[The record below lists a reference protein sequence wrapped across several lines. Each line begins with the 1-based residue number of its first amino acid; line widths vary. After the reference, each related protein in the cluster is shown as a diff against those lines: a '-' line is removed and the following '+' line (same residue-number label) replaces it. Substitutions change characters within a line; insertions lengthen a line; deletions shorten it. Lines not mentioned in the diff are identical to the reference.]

1 MKITI
6 TRYLL
11 ALLVFTMFTQASFA
25 QTSVASGVT
34 NAGYSL
40 NTSAQTVDPGLAI
53 TSSSSITG
61 FKVTI
66 SSGLK
71 SSDVLSYTGTL
82 PSGITVTAYNSSTG
96 VITFNGSATASN
108 WQTFLRTVTY
118 SNSNTAQYGDRIITF
133 SAGNL
138 SGNSNG
144 HFYELVS
151 TSGSWTTSKASAA
164 ARTYL
169 GLTGYLATITS
180 ASENAFIRQ
189 VLNADAWIGCSDE
202 VTQINT
208 ATGVTTYG
216 NQTAAEGKWYWVT
229 GPEKGT
235 MFSVGNGSP
244 VTQSGQYANWNSGEP
259 NNSGSEHYGE
269 IYSSGST
276 PGAWNDL
283 PNVSLPYVVEYGGLA
298 TDPIQTISTST
309 TIYTRI
315 SSNTTSSGQIICGS
329 TSPSTITGA
338 TPYGGYGT
346 YTYNWISSTTSSTAG
361 FGNASGTINNSS
373 YSPGTLATT
382 TWFRRVVSSGSLSD
396 TTSAIAI
403 TVNPAVTSSAS
414 TTNVSCNGSA
424 NGSAS
429 ILASGGTPSF
439 AYAWSPSG
447 GTGATATNLS
457 NGSYTCVVTDAAGC
471 TSSQVYTI
479 TQPTALTTASTSQTN
494 IACNGNSTGTASV
507 TASGGTSS
515 YSYSWSP
522 SGGTAASASSLSA
535 GSYSCLITDA
545 NGCTAQ
551 RNFTITQPAVLSVS
565 SSITNVACN
574 GDATG
579 AATMTPAGGTSA
591 YTYVWSNGGTTS
603 SKSLLVAGT
612 YTCTVTD
619 ANSCTSVQLI
629 TISQPA
635 ALAATTSDTDVD
647 CFGNTNGAASVTV
660 SGGTTGYTYS
670 WSPSGGT
677 STTAS
682 NLSAGSYTCVITDA
696 NACTLSKN
704 FTISQ
709 PSVLAANTSVTNV
722 ACNNGTNGTAV
733 LTPSGGTGTLTYS
746 WTPSV
751 SSTSSASGLGAGS
764 YSCVITDANGCTVT
778 KNMTVTQ
785 PAAFNVNATSTNNLC
800 NGQSM
805 GSTSVSVSGSTSPY
819 TYSWSNG
826 GSTNSTSG
834 LTAGTYTC
842 TITDANSCVATEVI
856 TITQPTVLSAT
867 TTSSN
872 VSCNSGS
879 NAAATV
885 NVSGGTAGYTYSWA
899 PSGGTGATASGLV
912 AGSYTCN
919 VTDANGCTTSQNF
932 TLTEPAVLAATSASN
947 DVNCNSAAT
956 GSASVSPSGGTASY
970 TYAWAPSGGTA
981 ATATGLTAGNYS
993 CMITDA
999 NSCVVTELVT
1009 ISEPTA
1015 MAVTQSSTNVAC
1027 NTGTNGSASV
1037 TVSGGNGPY
1046 TFLWSNGGTT
1056 DAENNLVAGNYICTI
1071 TDANGCDV
1079 QSLFIITAPNTIA
1092 STVSI
1097 TNPICFGGEGSATVN
1112 STGGTGTLSYSWST
1126 GGNGPVET
1134 NLYAGTYSVITTDG
1148 NGCTSQELVVITAPA
1163 QIQNSISYTM
1173 PMCNGGTGDV
1183 TVTPSG
1189 GTGAFTYSWTN
1200 GNTTATQTGLVAGGY
1215 DVVVTDANGCTKFTT
1230 VTMTQPAAIT
1240 LSTTMQDP
1248 LCNGGVGTATV
1259 VANGGTA
1266 GYTYSW
1272 ITGGTTDT
1280 EGNLVAG
1287 TYQVVVTDQ
1296 NGCTSTTNAVVV
1308 EPTVIST
1315 SSTTTNELTGNDG
1328 TIDLTVTGGTPG
1340 YTFAWNNGAATED
1353 LSGLAAGDYT
1363 VLVTDAN
1370 GCTFSIT
1377 ITVSSSVGLF
1387 DPIAG
1392 GQIISVYPNPSNG
1405 SITLK
1410 GVKAGQYR
1418 VVDAVGRMM
1427 TSFTVQQ
1434 QDLVNLDLSN
1444 VSNGLY
1450 FIQSMN
1456 QSISLAKFNIIK

>member
-11 ALLVFTMFTQASFA
+11 ALLVLTMFTQASFA
-25 QTSVASGVT
+25 QTSVSSGVT

-40 NTSAQTVDPGLAI
+40 NTAAQAVDPGLAI
-53 TSSSSITG
+53 TSSSNITG

-96 VITFNGSATASN
+96 VITFNGSTTAAN

-118 SNSNTAQYGDRIITF
+118 SNSNTAQFGDRTITF

-138 SGNSNG
+138 SGSANG

-151 TSGSWTTSKASAA
+151 TNGSWTTSKASAA

-189 VLNADAWIGCSDE
+189 VLNADAWIGCADE
-202 VTQINT
+202 YTQINA
-208 ATGVTTYG
+208 ATGVTTYA
-216 NQTAAEGKWYWVT
+216 NQSAAEGKWYWVT

-298 TDPIQTISTST
+298 TDPVLTLSTST

-315 SSNTTSSGQIICGS
+315 SANTTSSGQVICGS

-346 YTYNWISSTTSSTAG
+346 YTYKWISSTTSATAG
-361 FGNASGTINNSS
+361 FGNASGTITNSS
-373 YSPGTLATT
+373 YSPGSLATT
-382 TWFRRVVSSGSLSD
+382 TWFRRVVTSGSLSD

-414 TTNVSCNGSA
+414 STNVSCNGAA

-439 AYAWSPSG
+439 SYAWSPSG
-447 GTGATATNLS
+447 GTSATATNLS

-471 TSSQVYTI
+471 TSSQAYTI
-479 TQPTALTTASTSQTN
+479 TQPTALTASTSQTN
-494 IACNGNSTGTASV
+494 IACNGNSTGAASV
-507 TASGGTSS
+507 SPTGGTST
-515 YSYSWSP
+515 YFYSWSP
-522 SGGTAASASSLSA
+522 TGGSAATATSLTA
-535 GSYSCLITDA
+535 GNYTCVITDA
-545 NGCTAQ
+545 SGCVISK
-551 RNFTITQPAVLSVS
+551 NLTITEPAILNVTTS
-565 SSITNVACN
+565 STNVACN
-574 GDATG
+574 GSFTG
-579 AATMTPAGGTSA
+579 AITNTPSGGTSP
-591 YTYVWSNGGTTS
+591 YTYAWSNGGNS
-603 SKSLLVAGT
+603 SFKNTLGAGV

-619 ANSCTSVQLI
+619 ANSCTSVNVFTI
-629 TISQPA
+629 TQPA
-635 ALAATTSDTDVD
+635 ALTGVTSDTDVD
-647 CFGNTNGAASVTV
+647 CFGNANGSASITV
-660 SGGTTGYTYS
+660 SGGVSGYSYA
-670 WSPSGGT
+670 WSPSGGV
-677 STTAS
+677 SSTAS
-682 NLSAGSYTCVITDA
+682 NLAAGSYNCQVTDA
-696 NACTLSKN
+696 NGCTLTRN
-704 FTISQ
+704 YTISQ
-709 PSVLAANTSVTNV
+709 PALLSSTQLVTGV
-722 ACNNGTNGTAV
+722 TCNGGTNGFAG
-733 LTPSGGTGTLTYS
+733 LAPSGGAGAYVYV
-746 WTPSV
+746 WTPNV
-751 SSTSSASGLGAGS
+751 SATSSASGLQAGS
-764 YSCVITDANGCTVT
+764 YSCTITDANGCNTT
-778 KNMTVTQ
+778 YNMTVSQ
-785 PAAFNVNATSTNNLC
+785 PSAFNVGTTTTAIPC
-800 NGQSM
+800 FGQAVASA
-805 GSTSVSVSGSTSPY
+805 SVSVTGSTSPY
-819 TYSWSNG
+819 AYNWSNG
-826 GSTNSTSG
+826 GTSNTKTG
-834 LTAGTYTC
+834 LAAGTYTC
-842 TITDANSCVATEVI
+842 TITDANACTTTEIFV
-856 TITQPTVLSAT
+856 ITQPAILAAT
-867 TTSSN
+867 ASSTN

-879 NAAATV
+879 NATATV
-885 NVSGGTAGYTYSWA
+885 SVSGGTSGYTYSWT

-919 VTDANGCTTSQNF
+919 VTDANGCNTSQNF
-932 TLTEPAVLAATSASN
+932 TITEPTVLAATSSSN
-947 DVNCNSAAT
+947 DVNCNGAAT
-956 GSASVSPSGGTASY
+956 GSASVSPTGGTATY
-970 TYAWAPSGGTA
+970 TYSWSPAGGTA

-999 NSCVVTELVT
+999 NSCVVTEL
-1009 ISEPTA
+1009 ISIAEPTA
-1015 MAVTQSSTNVAC
+1015 ITVTQTSTNVAC

-1037 TVSGGNGPY
+1037 SVSGGNGPY
-1046 TFLWSNGGTT
+1046 TYLWSNGGTT
-1056 DAENNLVAGNYICTI
+1056 DTEANLTAGNYICTI

-1079 QSLFIITAPNTIA
+1079 QSLFTITSPNTIT
-1092 STVSI
+1092 STVSV

-1112 STGGTGTLSYSWST
+1112 STGGTGTLSYSWSS

-1134 NLYAGTYSVITTDG
+1134 NLYAGTYSVITTDA
-1148 NGCTSQELVVITAPA
+1148 NGCTSQELVVINEPA

-1173 PMCNGGTGDV
+1173 PLCNGGTGDV

-1200 GNTTATQTGLVAGGY
+1200 GNTTATQTGLVAGAY
-1215 DVVVTDANGCTKFTT
+1215 DVVVTDANGCTSFTT
-1230 VTMTQPAAIT
+1230 VSMTEPSAISLNAT
-1240 LSTTMQDP
+1240 IQNP
-1248 LCNGGVGTATV
+1248 LCNGDLGAATV
-1259 VANGGTA
+1259 TA
-1266 GYTYSW
+1266 
-1272 ITGGTTDT
+1272 TGGTGTYAYNWSTGGATDT
-1280 EGNLVAG
+1280 EANLSAG
-1287 TYQVVVTDQ
+1287 TYPMTVTDQ
-1296 NGCTSTTNAVVV
+1296 NGCDAMTLVTIT
-1308 EPTVIST
+1308 EPTIISVT
-1315 SSTTTNELTGNDG
+1315 STTTNELTSNDG
-1328 TIDLTVTGGTPG
+1328 TIDLTVTGGTSG
-1340 YTFAWNNGAATED
+1340 YTYAWDNGATTED

-1363 VLVTDAN
+1363 VIVTDAN

-1392 GQIISVYPNPSNG
+1392 GQVITVYPNPSNG

-1410 GVKAGQYR
+1410 GIEAGQYR
-1418 VVDAVGRMM
+1418 VVDAIGRMI

-1444 VSNGLY
+1444 VCNGLY
-1450 FIQSMN
+1450 RIRPRS
-1456 QSISLAKFNIIK
+1456 SPAARSV

>member
-11 ALLVFTMFTQASFA
+11 ALLVLTMFTQASFA
-25 QTSVASGVT
+25 QTSVSSGVT

-40 NTSAQTVDPGLAI
+40 NTAAQAVDPGLAI
-53 TSSSSITG
+53 TSSSNITG

-96 VITFNGSATASN
+96 VITFNGSTTAAN

-118 SNSNTAQYGDRIITF
+118 SNSNTAQFGDRTITF

-138 SGNSNG
+138 SGSANG

-151 TSGSWTTSKASAA
+151 TNGSWTTSKASAA

-189 VLNADAWIGCSDE
+189 VLNADAWIGCADE
-202 VTQINT
+202 YTQINA
-208 ATGVTTYG
+208 ATGVTTYA
-216 NQTAAEGKWYWVT
+216 NQSAAEGKWYWVT

-298 TDPIQTISTST
+298 TDPVLTLSTST

-315 SSNTTSSGQIICGS
+315 SANTTSSGQVICGS

-346 YTYNWISSTTSSTAG
+346 YTYKWISSTTSATAG
-361 FGNASGTINNSS
+361 FGNASGTITNSS
-373 YSPGTLATT
+373 YSPGSLATT
-382 TWFRRVVSSGSLSD
+382 TWFRRVVTSGSLSD

-414 TTNVSCNGSA
+414 STNVSCNGAA

-439 AYAWSPSG
+439 SYAWSPSG
-447 GTGATATNLS
+447 GTSATATNLS

-471 TSSQVYTI
+471 TSSQAYTI
-479 TQPTALTTASTSQTN
+479 TQPTALTASTSQTN
-494 IACNGNSTGTASV
+494 IACNGNSTGAASV
-507 TASGGTSS
+507 SPTGGTST
-515 YSYSWSP
+515 YFYSWSP
-522 SGGTAASASSLSA
+522 TGGSAATATSLTA
-535 GSYSCLITDA
+535 GNYTCVITDA
-545 NGCTAQ
+545 SGCVISK
-551 RNFTITQPAVLSVS
+551 NLTITEPAILNVTTS
-565 SSITNVACN
+565 STNVACN
-574 GDATG
+574 GSFTG
-579 AATMTPAGGTSA
+579 AITNTPSGGTSP
-591 YTYVWSNGGTTS
+591 YTYAWSNGGNS
-603 SKSLLVAGT
+603 SFKNTLGAGV

-619 ANSCTSVQLI
+619 ANSCTSVNVFTI
-629 TISQPA
+629 TQPV
-635 ALAATTSDTDVD
+635 ALTGVTSDTDVD
-647 CFGNTNGAASVTV
+647 CFGNANGSASITV
-660 SGGTTGYTYS
+660 SGGVSGYSYA
-670 WSPSGGT
+670 WSPSGGV
-677 STTAS
+677 SSTAS
-682 NLSAGSYTCVITDA
+682 NLAAGSYNCQVTDA
-696 NACTLSKN
+696 NGCTLTRN
-704 FTISQ
+704 YTISQ
-709 PSVLAANTSVTNV
+709 PALLSSTQLVTGV
-722 ACNNGTNGTAV
+722 TCNGGTNGFAG
-733 LTPSGGTGTLTYS
+733 LAPSGGAGAYVYV
-746 WTPSV
+746 WTPNV
-751 SSTSSASGLGAGS
+751 SATSSASGLQAGS
-764 YSCVITDANGCTVT
+764 YSCTITDANGCNTT
-778 KNMTVTQ
+778 YNMTVSQ
-785 PAAFNVNATSTNNLC
+785 PSAFNVGTTTTAIPC
-800 NGQSM
+800 FGQAVASA
-805 GSTSVSVSGSTSPY
+805 SVSVTGSTSPY
-819 TYSWSNG
+819 AYNWSNG
-826 GSTNSTSG
+826 GTSNTKTG
-834 LTAGTYTC
+834 LAAGTYTC
-842 TITDANSCVATEVI
+842 TITDANACTTTEIFV
-856 TITQPTVLSAT
+856 ITQPAILAAT
-867 TTSSN
+867 ASSTN

-879 NAAATV
+879 NATATV
-885 NVSGGTAGYTYSWA
+885 SVSGGTSGYTYSWT

-919 VTDANGCTTSQNF
+919 VTDANGCNTSQNF
-932 TLTEPAVLAATSASN
+932 TITEPTVLAATSSSN
-947 DVNCNSAAT
+947 DVNCNGAAT
-956 GSASVSPSGGTASY
+956 GSASVSPTGGTATY
-970 TYAWAPSGGTA
+970 TYSWSPAGGTA

-999 NSCVVTELVT
+999 NSCVVTEL
-1009 ISEPTA
+1009 ISIAEPTA
-1015 MAVTQSSTNVAC
+1015 ITVTQTSTNVAC

-1037 TVSGGNGPY
+1037 SVSGGNGPY
-1046 TFLWSNGGTT
+1046 TYLWSNGGTT
-1056 DAENNLVAGNYICTI
+1056 DTEANLTAGNYICTI

-1079 QSLFIITAPNTIA
+1079 QSLFTITSPNTIT
-1092 STVSI
+1092 STVSV

-1112 STGGTGTLSYSWST
+1112 STGGTGTLSYSWSS

-1134 NLYAGTYSVITTDG
+1134 NLYAGTYSVITTDA
-1148 NGCTSQELVVITAPA
+1148 NGCTSQELVVINEPA

-1173 PMCNGGTGDV
+1173 PLCNGGTGDV

-1200 GNTTATQTGLVAGGY
+1200 GNTTATQTGLVAGAY
-1215 DVVVTDANGCTKFTT
+1215 DVVVTDANGCTSFTT
-1230 VTMTQPAAIT
+1230 VSMTEPSAISLNAT
-1240 LSTTMQDP
+1240 IQNP
-1248 LCNGGVGTATV
+1248 LCNGDLGAATV
-1259 VANGGTA
+1259 TA
-1266 GYTYSW
+1266 
-1272 ITGGTTDT
+1272 TGGTGTYAYNWSTGGATDT
-1280 EGNLVAG
+1280 EANLSAG
-1287 TYQVVVTDQ
+1287 TYPMTVTDQ
-1296 NGCTSTTNAVVV
+1296 NGCDAMTLVTIT
-1308 EPTVIST
+1308 EPTIISVT
-1315 SSTTTNELTGNDG
+1315 STTTNELTSNDG
-1328 TIDLTVTGGTPG
+1328 TIDLTVTGGTSG
-1340 YTFAWNNGAATED
+1340 YTYAWDNGATTED

-1363 VLVTDAN
+1363 VIVTDAN

-1392 GQIISVYPNPSNG
+1392 GQVITVYPNPSNG

-1410 GVKAGQYR
+1410 GIEAGQYR
-1418 VVDAVGRMM
+1418 VVDAIGRMI

-1444 VSNGLY
+1444 VCNGLY
-1450 FIQSMN
+1450 RIRPRS
-1456 QSISLAKFNIIK
+1456 SPAARSV

>member
-1 MKITI
+1 MKISI

-11 ALLVFTMFTQASFA
+11 TLLVLTMFAYESIA
-25 QTSVASGVT
+25 QTSVTSGVT

-40 NTSAQTVDPGLAI
+40 NTSAQAVDPGLAI
-53 TSSSSITG
+53 TSSSNITG

-71 SSDVLSYTGTL
+71 SSDILSYSGTL

-96 VITFNGSATASN
+96 VITFNGSATAAD

-118 SNSNTAQYGDRIITF
+118 SNSNTAQYGDRTITF

-189 VLNADAWIGCSDE
+189 VLNADAWIGCADE
-202 VTQINT
+202 YTQINA
-208 ATGVTTYG
+208 ATGVTTYA
-216 NQTAAEGKWYWVT
+216 NQAAAEGKWYWVT

-235 MFSVGNGSP
+235 MFSVGNNSP

-346 YTYNWISSTTSSTAG
+346 YTYKWISSTSSATTG
-361 FGNASGTINNSS
+361 FGNASGTITNSS
-373 YSPGTLATT
+373 YSPGSLATT
-382 TWFRRVVSSGSLSD
+382 TWFRRVVTSGSLSD
-396 TTSAIAI
+396 TTAAVAI

-414 TTNVSCNGSA
+414 STNVSCNGAA

-439 AYAWSPSG
+439 SYLWSPSG
-447 GTGATATNLS
+447 GTSATATNLTI
-457 NGSYTCVVTDAAGC
+457 GSYTCMVTDAAGC
-471 TSSQVYTI
+471 TSSQTYTI
-479 TQPTALTTASTSQTN
+479 NQPTALTASTSQTN
-494 IACNGNSTGTASV
+494 IACNGNATGAASV
-507 TASGGTSS
+507 SASGGTSS
-515 YSYSWSP
+515 YTYAWSP
-522 SGGTAASASSLSA
+522 TGGTGATATSLTA
-535 GSYSCLITDA
+535 GSYTCMITDA
-545 NGCTAQ
+545 NGCTSQ
-551 RNFTITQPAVLSVS
+551 NNFTISQPSVLSVS

-579 AATMTPAGGTSA
+579 AVTITPSGGTA
-591 YTYVWSNGGTTS
+591 TYTYLWSNGGNAS
-603 SKSLLVAGT
+603 FKNSLVAGT

-619 ANSCTSVQLI
+619 ANSCTSVQSI
-629 TISQPA
+629 TITQPA

-647 CFGNTNGAASVTV
+647 CFGNTNGTASVTV
-660 SGGTTGYTYS
+660 SGGNSGYTYS
-670 WSPSGGT
+670 WIPSGGT

-682 NLSAGSYTCVITDA
+682 NLSAGSYTCIITDA

-709 PSVLAANTSVTNV
+709 PPVLAANTLVTNV
-722 ACNNGTNGTAV
+722 TCNNGTNGFAG
-733 LTPSGGTGTLTYS
+733 LAPSGGAGSNTYV
-746 WTPSV
+746 WTPNV
-751 SSTSSASGLGAGS
+751 STTTSASGLAAGN
-764 YSCVITDANGCTVT
+764 YSCLITDANGCTLT

-785 PAAFNVNATSTNNLC
+785 PSAFIVSNSITNNAC
-800 NGQSM
+800 NGQSIGATSVVVT
-805 GSTSVSVSGSTSPY
+805 GSTAPY
-819 TYSWSNG
+819 TYNWSNG
-826 GSTNSTSG
+826 GTSNSTTG
-834 LTAGTYTC
+834 LAAGTYTC
-842 TITDANSCVATEVI
+842 TITDANSCVTTEVV
-856 TITQPTVLSAT
+856 TITQPTILSAI
-867 TTSSN
+867 TSSTN

-879 NAAATV
+879 NATATV
-885 NVSGGTAGYTYSWA
+885 NVSGGTSGYTYSWT

-932 TLTEPAVLAATSASN
+932 TLTEPSVLAATSSSN
-947 DVNCNSAAT
+947 DVNCNGAAT

-970 TYAWAPSGGTA
+970 TYSWAPSGGTA

-1009 ISEPTA
+1009 IAEPTA
-1015 MAVTQSSTNVAC
+1015 IAVTQSSTNVAC

-1037 TVSGGNGPY
+1037 SVNGGIAPY
-1046 TFLWSNGGTT
+1046 TYLWSNGGTT
-1056 DAENNLVAGNYICTI
+1056 DTENNLTAGNYICTI

-1079 QSLFIITAPNTIA
+1079 QSLFTITSPNTIT
-1092 STVSI
+1092 STVSV
-1097 TNPICFGGEGSATVN
+1097 TNPICFGGEGSATIN
-1112 STGGTGTLSYSWST
+1112 STGGTGTLSYSWSS
-1126 GGNGPVET
+1126 GGNGPVES
-1134 NLYAGTYSVITTDG
+1134 NLYAGTYSVITTDD

-1173 PMCNGGTGDV
+1173 PLCNGGTGDV

-1215 DVVVTDANGCTKFTT
+1215 DVVVTDANGCTMFTT
-1230 VTMTQPAAIT
+1230 VTMTEPTAIS
-1240 LSTTMQDP
+1240 LSTTTQDP

-1272 ITGGTTDT
+1272 MTGGTTDT

-1296 NGCTSTTNAVVV
+1296 NGCTSTTNALVA

-1315 SSTTTNELTGNDG
+1315 SSITTNEMTSNDG
-1328 TIDLTVTGGTPG
+1328 TIDLTVTGGTPN
-1340 YTFAWNNGAATED
+1340 YTFAWDNGATTED

-1363 VLVTDAN
+1363 VIVTDAN

-1392 GQIISVYPNPSNG
+1392 GQVITVYPNPSNG
-1405 SITLK
+1405 NITLK
-1410 GVKAGQYR
+1410 GIQAGQYR
-1418 VVDAVGRMM
+1418 VVDGLGRMI

-1450 FIQSMN
+1450 YIQSLN
-1456 QSISLAKFNIIK
+1456 KSFSLAKFNIIK

>member
-11 ALLVFTMFTQASFA
+11 ALLVLTMFTQASFA
-25 QTSVASGVT
+25 QTSVSSGVT

-40 NTSAQTVDPGLAI
+40 NTAAQAVDPGLAI
-53 TSSSSITG
+53 TSSSNITG

-96 VITFNGSATASN
+96 VITFNGSTTAAN

-118 SNSNTAQYGDRIITF
+118 SNSNTAQFGDRTITF

-138 SGNSNG
+138 SGSANG

-151 TSGSWTTSKASAA
+151 TNGSWTTSKASAA

-189 VLNADAWIGCSDE
+189 VLNADAWIGCADE
-202 VTQINT
+202 YTQINA
-208 ATGVTTYG
+208 ATGVTTYA
-216 NQTAAEGKWYWVT
+216 NQSAAEGKWYWVT

-298 TDPIQTISTST
+298 TDPVLTLSTST

-315 SSNTTSSGQIICGS
+315 SANTTSSGQVICGS

-346 YTYNWISSTTSSTAG
+346 YTYKWISSTTSATAG
-361 FGNASGTINNSS
+361 FGNASGTITNSS
-373 YSPGTLATT
+373 YSPGSLATT
-382 TWFRRVVSSGSLSD
+382 TWFRRVVTSGSLSD

-414 TTNVSCNGSA
+414 STNVSCNGAA

-439 AYAWSPSG
+439 SYAWSPSG
-447 GTGATATNLS
+447 GTSATATNLS

-471 TSSQVYTI
+471 TSSQAYTI
-479 TQPTALTTASTSQTN
+479 TQPTALTASTSQTN
-494 IACNGNSTGTASV
+494 IACNGNSTGAASV
-507 TASGGTSS
+507 SPTGGTST
-515 YSYSWSP
+515 YFYSWSP
-522 SGGTAASASSLSA
+522 TGGSAATATSLTA
-535 GSYSCLITDA
+535 GNYTCVITDA
-545 NGCTAQ
+545 SGCVISK
-551 RNFTITQPAVLSVS
+551 NLTITEPAILNVTTS
-565 SSITNVACN
+565 STNVACN
-574 GDATG
+574 GSFTG
-579 AATMTPAGGTSA
+579 AITNTPSGGTSP
-591 YTYVWSNGGTTS
+591 YTYAWSNGGNS
-603 SKSLLVAGT
+603 SFKNTLGAGV

-619 ANSCTSVQLI
+619 ANSCTSVNVFTI
-629 TISQPA
+629 TQPV
-635 ALAATTSDTDVD
+635 ALTGVTSDTDVD
-647 CFGNTNGAASVTV
+647 CFGNANGSASITV
-660 SGGTTGYTYS
+660 SGGVSGYSYA
-670 WSPSGGT
+670 WSPSGGV
-677 STTAS
+677 SSTAS
-682 NLSAGSYTCVITDA
+682 NLAAGSYNCQVTDA
-696 NACTLSKN
+696 NGCTLTRN
-704 FTISQ
+704 YTISQ
-709 PSVLAANTSVTNV
+709 PALLSSTQLVTGV
-722 ACNNGTNGTAV
+722 TCNGGTNGFAG
-733 LTPSGGTGTLTYS
+733 LAPSGGAGAYVYV
-746 WTPSV
+746 WTPNV
-751 SSTSSASGLGAGS
+751 SATSSASGLQAGS
-764 YSCVITDANGCTVT
+764 YSCTITDANGCNTT
-778 KNMTVTQ
+778 YNMTVSQ
-785 PAAFNVNATSTNNLC
+785 PSAFNVGTTTTAIPC
-800 NGQSM
+800 FGQAVASA
-805 GSTSVSVSGSTSPY
+805 SVSVTGSTSPY
-819 TYSWSNG
+819 AYNWSNG
-826 GSTNSTSG
+826 GTSNTKTG
-834 LTAGTYTC
+834 LAAGTYTC
-842 TITDANSCVATEVI
+842 TITDANACTTTEIFV
-856 TITQPTVLSAT
+856 ITQPAILAAT
-867 TTSSN
+867 ASSTN

-879 NAAATV
+879 NATATV
-885 NVSGGTAGYTYSWA
+885 SVSGGTSGYTYSWT

-919 VTDANGCTTSQNF
+919 VTDANGCNTSQNF
-932 TLTEPAVLAATSASN
+932 TITEPTVLAATSSSN
-947 DVNCNSAAT
+947 DVNCNGAAT
-956 GSASVSPSGGTASY
+956 GSASVSPTGGTATY
-970 TYAWAPSGGTA
+970 TYSWSPAGGTA

-999 NSCVVTELVT
+999 NSCVVTEL
-1009 ISEPTA
+1009 ISIAEPTA
-1015 MAVTQSSTNVAC
+1015 ITVTQTSTNVAC

-1037 TVSGGNGPY
+1037 SVSGGNGPY
-1046 TFLWSNGGTT
+1046 TYLWSNGGTT
-1056 DAENNLVAGNYICTI
+1056 DTEANLTAGNYICTI

-1079 QSLFIITAPNTIA
+1079 QSLFTITSPNTIT
-1092 STVSI
+1092 STVSV

-1112 STGGTGTLSYSWST
+1112 STGGTGTLSYSWSS

-1134 NLYAGTYSVITTDG
+1134 NLYAGTYSVITTDA
-1148 NGCTSQELVVITAPA
+1148 NGCTSQELVVINEPA

-1173 PMCNGGTGDV
+1173 PLCNGGTGDV

-1200 GNTTATQTGLVAGGY
+1200 GNTTATQTGLVAGAY
-1215 DVVVTDANGCTKFTT
+1215 DVVVTDANGCTSFTT
-1230 VTMTQPAAIT
+1230 VSMTEPSAISLNAT
-1240 LSTTMQDP
+1240 IQNP
-1248 LCNGGVGTATV
+1248 LCNGDLGAATV
-1259 VANGGTA
+1259 TA
-1266 GYTYSW
+1266 
-1272 ITGGTTDT
+1272 TGGTGTYAYNWSTGGATDT
-1280 EGNLVAG
+1280 EANLSAG
-1287 TYQVVVTDQ
+1287 TYPMTVTDQ
-1296 NGCTSTTNAVVV
+1296 NGCDAMTLVTIT
-1308 EPTVIST
+1308 EPTIISVT
-1315 SSTTTNELTGNDG
+1315 STTTNELTSNDG
-1328 TIDLTVTGGTPG
+1328 TIDLTVTGGTSG
-1340 YTFAWNNGAATED
+1340 YTYAWDNGATTED

-1363 VLVTDAN
+1363 VIVTDAN

-1392 GQIISVYPNPSNG
+1392 GQVITVYPNPSNG

-1410 GVKAGQYR
+1410 GIEAGQYR
-1418 VVDAVGRMM
+1418 VVDAIGRMI

-1444 VSNGLY
+1444 VCNGLY
-1450 FIQSMN
+1450 YVQSMN
-1456 QSISLAKFNIIK
+1456 KSFSLAKFNIIK

>member
-11 ALLVFTMFTQASFA
+11 SLLVFTMFTQASIA
-25 QTSVASGVT
+25 QTSVTSGVT

-40 NTSAQTVDPGLAI
+40 NTAAQAVDPGLAI
-53 TSSSSITG
+53 TSSSNITG

-96 VITFNGSATASN
+96 VITFNGSATSAN

-118 SNSNTAQYGDRIITF
+118 SNSNTAQFGDRIITF

-151 TSGSWTTSKASAA
+151 TSGSWTTSKTSAA

-329 TSPSTITGA
+329 TSPSAITGA

-471 TSSQVYTI
+471 TTSQAYTI
-479 TQPTALTTASTSQTN
+479 TQPTALTTSTSQTN
-494 IACNGNSTGTASV
+494 IACNGNSTGVASV
-507 TASGGTSS
+507 SASGGTSS
-515 YSYSWSP
+515 YMYSWSP
-522 SGGTAASASSLSA
+522 IGGSSASVSNLTA
-535 GSYSCLITDA
+535 GTYSCLITDA
-545 NGCTAQ
+545 NGCVSTE
-551 RNFTITQPAVLSVS
+551 NFAITQPSALSVTS
-565 SSITNVACN
+565 SLTNVACN
-574 GDATG
+574 GNATG
-579 AATMTPAGGTSA
+579 AASMTPTGGTSA
-591 YTYVWSNGGTTS
+591 
-603 SKSLLVAGT
+603 
-612 YTCTVTD
+612 
-619 ANSCTSVQLI
+619 
-629 TISQPA
+629 
-635 ALAATTSDTDVD
+635 
-647 CFGNTNGAASVTV
+647 
-660 SGGTTGYTYS
+660 
-670 WSPSGGT
+670 
-677 STTAS
+677 
-682 NLSAGSYTCVITDA
+682 
-696 NACTLSKN
+696 
-704 FTISQ
+704 
-709 PSVLAANTSVTNV
+709 
-722 ACNNGTNGTAV
+722 
-733 LTPSGGTGTLTYS
+733 
-746 WTPSV
+746 
-751 SSTSSASGLGAGS
+751 
-764 YSCVITDANGCTVT
+764 
-778 KNMTVTQ
+778 
-785 PAAFNVNATSTNNLC
+785 
-800 NGQSM
+800 
-805 GSTSVSVSGSTSPY
+805 Y

-826 GSTNSTSG
+826 GSTNSTTG
-834 LTAGTYTC
+834 LAAGTYTC
-842 TITDANSCVATEVI
+842 TITDANSCVTTEIV
-856 TITQPTVLSAT
+856 TITQPTILGA
-867 TTSSN
+867 TTSSTN

-879 NAAATV
+879 NATATV
-885 NVSGGTAGYTYSWA
+885 NVSGGTSGYTYSWS

-919 VTDANGCTTSQNF
+919 VTDANGCTASQNF
-932 TLTEPAVLAATSASN
+932 TITEPTTLASTSSFT
-947 DVNCNSAAT
+947 DVNCNGAAT
-956 GSASVSPSGGTASY
+956 GSASVSPTGGTASY
-970 TYAWAPSGGTA
+970 TYSWSPAGGTA

-1015 MAVTQSSTNVAC
+1015 MAVTQSSTNAAC

-1056 DAENNLVAGNYICTI
+1056 DTENNLVAGNYICTI

-1079 QSLFIITAPNTIA
+1079 QSLFTITSPNTIT
-1092 STVSI
+1092 STVSV
-1097 TNPICFGGEGSATVN
+1097 TNPICFGGEGSATIN
-1112 STGGTGTLSYSWST
+1112 STGGTGTLSYSWSS

-1134 NLYAGTYSVITTDG
+1134 NLYAGSYSVITTDA
-1148 NGCTSQELVVITAPA
+1148 NGCTSQELVVINAPA

-1183 TVTPSG
+1183 TVAPSG

-1200 GNTTATQTGLVAGGY
+1200 GSTTATQTGLVAGGY
-1215 DVVVTDANGCTKFTT
+1215 DVVVADANGCTLFTT
-1230 VTMTQPAAIT
+1230 VTITEPTAIT

-1296 NGCTSTTNAVVV
+1296 NGCTSTTNAIVA

-1315 SSTTTNELTGNDG
+1315 SSTTTNEMTGNDG

-1340 YTFAWNNGAATED
+1340 YTFAWDNGATTED

-1363 VLVTDAN
+1363 VMVTDAN

-1377 ITVSSSVGLF
+1377 ITVSSSVGFF

-1392 GQIISVYPNPSNG
+1392 GQVITVYPNPANG
-1405 SITLK
+1405 NITLK
-1410 GVKAGQYR
+1410 GIQAGQYR
-1418 VVDAVGRMM
+1418 VVDALGRML

-1450 FIQSMN
+1450 FIQAMN
-1456 QSISLAKFNIIK
+1456 KSLSLARLSIVK

>member
-11 ALLVFTMFTQASFA
+11 ALVVFTMFTQASFA
-25 QTSVASGVT
+25 QTTVTSGVT

-40 NTSAQTVDPGLAI
+40 NTGAQAVDPGLAI
-53 TSSSSITG
+53 TSSSNITG

-82 PSGITVTAYNSSTG
+82 PIGITVSAYNSSTG
-96 VITFNGSATASN
+96 VITFNGSATAAD

-118 SNSNTAQYGDRIITF
+118 SNSNTTQYGDRTITF

-151 TSGSWTTSKASAA
+151 TNGSWTASKASAA

-180 ASENAFIRQ
+180 AAENAFIRQ

-208 ATGVTTYG
+208 ATGVTTYA
-216 NQTAAEGKWYWVT
+216 NQSAAEGKWYWVT

-235 MFSVGNGSP
+235 LFSVGNGSP

-298 TDPIQTISTST
+298 TDPFLTLSTST
-309 TIYTRI
+309 TLYTRI
-315 SSNTTSSGQIICGS
+315 SSNTTSSGQVICGS
-329 TSPSTITGA
+329 SSPSTITGA

-346 YTYNWISSTTSSTAG
+346 YTYKWISSTTSASAG
-361 FGNASGTINNSS
+361 FGNATGTINTTS
-373 YSPGTLATT
+373 YAPGSLATT
-382 TWFRRVVSSGSLSD
+382 TWFRRVVTSGSLSD
-396 TTSAIAI
+396 TTAAIAI

-414 TTNVSCNGSA
+414 STNVSCNGAA

-447 GTGATATNLS
+447 GTGATATNLA

-471 TSSQVYTI
+471 TSSQAYTI
-479 TQPTALTTASTSQTN
+479 TQPTALTATTSQTN
-494 IACNGNSTGTASV
+494 IACNGNSTGAASV
-507 TASGGTSS
+507 SASGGTAS
-515 YSYSWSP
+515 YTYVWSP
-522 SGGTAASASSLSA
+522 SGGSSASATSLSA
-535 GSYSCLITDA
+535 GAYTCLITDA

-551 RNFTITQPAVLSVS
+551 RNFTITQPSVLSVS
-565 SSITNVACN
+565 TSITNVACHGN
-574 GDATG
+574 ATG
-579 AATMTPAGGTSA
+579 AATMTPTGGTSA
-591 YTYVWSNGGTTS
+591 YTY
-603 SKSLLVAGT
+603 A
-612 YTCTVTD
+612 
-619 ANSCTSVQLI
+619 
-629 TISQPA
+629 
-635 ALAATTSDTDVD
+635 
-647 CFGNTNGAASVTV
+647 
-660 SGGTTGYTYS
+660 
-670 WSPSGGT
+670 
-677 STTAS
+677 
-682 NLSAGSYTCVITDA
+682 
-696 NACTLSKN
+696 
-704 FTISQ
+704 
-709 PSVLAANTSVTNV
+709 
-722 ACNNGTNGTAV
+722 
-733 LTPSGGTGTLTYS
+733 
-746 WTPSV
+746 
-751 SSTSSASGLGAGS
+751 
-764 YSCVITDANGCTVT
+764 
-778 KNMTVTQ
+778 
-785 PAAFNVNATSTNNLC
+785 
-800 NGQSM
+800 
-805 GSTSVSVSGSTSPY
+805 
-819 TYSWSNG
+819 WSNG
-826 GSTNSTSG
+826 GSSNSITG
-834 LTAGTYTC
+834 LAAGTYTC
-842 TITDANSCVATEVI
+842 TITDANSCVTTEVI
-856 TITQPTVLSAT
+856 AITHPLILSAT
-867 TTSSN
+867 TSSTN

-879 NAAATV
+879 NATANL

-899 PSGGTGATASGLV
+899 PSGGTSATASGLV

-919 VTDANGCTTSQNF
+919 VTDANGCTTSQNV
-932 TLTEPAVLAATSASN
+932 TITEPTMLATTSSSN
-947 DVNCNSAAT
+947 DVNCNGAAT
-956 GSASVSPSGGTASY
+956 GYASVTPTGGTASY
-970 TYAWAPSGGTA
+970 TYSWSPAGGSA

-999 NSCVVTELVT
+999 NLCLVTELVT
-1009 ISEPTA
+1009 IAEPTA
-1015 MAVTQSSTNVAC
+1015 ISVTQSSTNVAC

-1037 TVSGGNGPY
+1037 SVNGGTAPY
-1046 TFLWSNGGTT
+1046 TYLWSNGGTT
-1056 DAENNLVAGNYICTI
+1056 DTENNLTAGNYICTI
-1071 TDANGCDV
+1071 TDANGCDA
-1079 QSLFIITAPNTIA
+1079 QSLFTISAPNTIT
-1092 STVSI
+1092 STVSV
-1097 TNPICFGGEGSATVN
+1097 TNPICFGGEGSATIN
-1112 STGGTGTLSYSWST
+1112 STGGTGTLSYSWSS

-1134 NLYAGTYSVITTDG
+1134 NLYSGTYAVITTDA
-1148 NGCTSQELVVITAPA
+1148 NGCTSQELVVITAPT

-1173 PMCNGGTGDV
+1173 PLCNGGGTGDV

-1189 GTGAFTYSWTN
+1189 GTGAFTYAWTN
-1200 GNTTATQTGLVAGGY
+1200 GSTTATQTGLVAGGY
-1215 DVVVTDANGCTKFTT
+1215 DVVVTDANGCTMFTT
-1230 VTMTQPAAIT
+1230 VTITEPTVIT
-1240 LSTTMQDP
+1240 LSTTTQDP
-1248 LCNGGVGTATV
+1248 LCNGGVGTASV
-1259 VANGGTA
+1259 VAYGGTA

-1272 ITGGTTDT
+1272 MTGGTTDT
-1280 EGNLVAG
+1280 EGNLIAG

-1296 NGCTSTTNAVVV
+1296 NGCTSTTNAVVA
-1308 EPTVIST
+1308 EPTVIAT
-1315 SSTTTNELTGNDG
+1315 SSTTTNELSGNDG

-1340 YTFAWNNGAATED
+1340 YTFAWDNGATTED

-1363 VLVTDAN
+1363 VMVTDAN

-1392 GQIISVYPNPSNG
+1392 GQVINVYPNPSNG
-1405 SITLK
+1405 NITLK
-1410 GVKAGQYR
+1410 GIQAGQYR
-1418 VVDAVGRMM
+1418 VVDALGRML

-1444 VSNGLY
+1444 LSNGLY
-1450 FIQSMN
+1450 FIQTMN
-1456 QSISLAKFNIIK
+1456 QSYSLAKFNIIK